1 MKEVIRNGGHPL
13 KRGDGLL
20 ELSRRLLDS
29 PGRLDQPALGN
40 EILFLR
46 KVAKKTLQWLATPE
60 EIIPGVTEATEESA
74 HHLTV
79 LNDAPRRCRIAA
91 WSARADVRQSS
102 DQPYALVL
110 AKSHLLHRT

>member
-13 KRGDGLL
+13 DPCKGLL
-20 ELSRRLLDS
+20 ELSRRLLD
-29 PGRLDQPALGN
+29 PRGRLDQPALGN
-40 EILFLR
+40 EILILR
-46 KVAKKTLQWLATPE
+46 KVAKKPLQWLSTRE
-60 EIIPGVTEATEESA
+60 EILPGVTEATEESA

-79 LNDAPRRCRIAA
+79 LNGAPRRCRIAA

-110 AKSHLLHRT
+110 A